1 MSKVI
6 LITGASSGLGQALAK
21 QLSQKGYIVYGTSR
35 KKTDTPANYQ
45 MLPMDVTQAQSV
57 QAGIAQ
63 IIAEQGRLDI
73 LINNAGIGIAGP
85 FEQLESASMEQ
96 ALQTNFFG
104 VVHTCQAAIP
114 VMRRQNGGK
123 IINISS
129 IGALFGLPYRG
140 VYCASKAAVDVLTE
154 SLRMEL
160 KAFNI
165 QLCSI
170 HAGDIQTN
178 INANRIKN
186 YDPKDLAY
194 KASFEKVYAAIDAD
208 VDKGTPAE
216 VVAAYVIRVL
226 ESRVMKRAY
235 RVGKPMQKLSVV
247 AKRILPATWFEKI
260 ILLYSGL

>member
-1 MSKVI
+1 MVI

-21 QLSQKGYIVYGTSR
+21 QLSQKGHIVYGTSR
-35 KKTDTPANYQ
+35 KAAEHPADYN
-45 MLPMDVTQAQSV
+45 MLVMDVTQAQSV
-57 QAGIAQ
+57 QAAVEQ
-63 IIAEQGRLDI
+63 VMAEQGRLDV

-85 FEQLESASMEQ
+85 FEQLEQASMEH
-96 ALQTNFFG
+96 AMQTNFFG
-104 VVHTCQAAIP
+104 VVHTCQSAIP
-114 VMRRQNGGK
+114 FMRRQNSGK

-140 VYCASKAAVDVLTE
+140 VYGATKAAVDVLTE

-160 KAFNI
+160 KPFNI

-186 YDPKDLAY
+186 YDPSDPTY

-208 VDKGTPAE
+208 VDKGTPAA
-216 VVAAYVIRVL
+216 VVAAHIVQVV
-226 ESRVMKRAY
+226 ESTHVKRAY
-235 RVGKPMQKLSVV
+235 RVGKTMQKLSVV

-260 ILLYSGL
+260 ILSYSGM